1 MGATVFAGI
10 IILISIGVF
19 LGAQFAMPKTIK
31 KDIGSRYSSSIEE
44 VKNYGRLWAKIGAI
58 VLVPIAGAIFFASGF
73 QSVPTKSV
81 GVLTSFGQVQGTPY
95 GPGSHWMVP
104 WKTLNVVTDTIQSDS
119 FTQADNSNGNPNPDT
134 YSNSGAK
141 GYCINIRLG
150 GQQEGCAD
158 VQLQTQTNESAIP
171 QLFANYNSYGPNL
184 TQDVDQYV
192 VKRDL
197 TTILNRDLG
206 DYNPIQDVSLQL
218 EACDLKNATNCQTN
232 AASQF
237 SKFDGQLT
245 RDLQTELGNQVHV
258 FDVNLQYVHY
268 DSTTE
273 AALQRIQNSYT
284 ETAQAVQQ
292 EQTNAAISAANEAL
306 VSKTGTLTP
315 AQLEQECFSIVQ
327 TAEKDGYQLP
337 LTWGN
342 CMASSSSSTP
352 VIVNSGK

>member
-1 MGATVFAGI
+1 MGLTILAGI
-10 IILISIGVF
+10 ILLLAIAGF
-19 LGAQFAMPKTIK
+19 LGTQFGMPKTVTSHTY
-31 KDIGSRYSSSIEE
+31 DRYGSRTDSSEK
-44 VKNYGRLWAKIGAI
+44 KNYARTWVRIGEVA
-58 VLVPIAGAIFFASGF
+58 LVVIAGAIFFGSGF

-95 GPGSHWMVP
+95 SPGSHWMVP

-119 FTQADNSNGNPNPDT
+119 FLQANGSGPDSYT
-134 YSNSGAK
+134 NSGAR
-141 GYCINIRLG
+141 GNCINIRLG

-158 VQLQTQTNESAIP
+158 VQLQTQTNENAIP
-171 QLFANYNSYGPNL
+171 DLFANYSSYGPNL

-218 EACDLKNATNCQTN
+218 EACDLKNASNCQAN
-232 AASQF
+232 VASQF

-245 RDLQTELGNQVHV
+245 TDLQAELGNQVHV

-292 EQTNAAISAANEAL
+292 EQTNSAISAANEAL

-342 CMASSSSSTP
+342 CMSVGASSTP